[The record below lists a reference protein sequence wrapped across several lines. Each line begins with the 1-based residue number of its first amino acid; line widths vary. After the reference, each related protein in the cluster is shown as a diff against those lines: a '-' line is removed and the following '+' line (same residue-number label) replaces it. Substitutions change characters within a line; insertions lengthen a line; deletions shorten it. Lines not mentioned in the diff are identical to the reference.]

1 MYGSHFVGGVVGQN
15 DGVAAN
21 CTNVASV
28 NTTVSQNE
36 VKLNDLTLDDV
47 LKTEKANDVT
57 DAGGIAG
64 NNAGVL
70 RACINRGTIG

>member
-1 MYGSHFVGGVVGQN
+1 M
-15 DGVAAN
+15 
-21 CTNVASV
+21 

-70 RACINRGTIG
+70 RACINAEPLATATLAIMLAVLPAARPAMWKAA